1 MIKLSYKDR
10 AEWLE
15 IRRGYIGG
23 SDAGAV
29 AGCNPYVGPYGVW
42 LDKTGGAM
50 GNDGGS
56 IVTEV
61 GSYLEQFVADKFTET
76 TGKKV
81 QKVNFVLVNEQY
93 PWACADIDRRIV
105 GEDAILEC
113 KTTNSFGN
121 AKLIRSG
128 EYPMT
133 WYCQMMHYLAVTGAK
148 KAYLAVL
155 IASRDFQIF
164 ELERDEAEIESL
176 MNMEW
181 KFWEHVKD
189 GTPPVPNAA
198 DADAVAESHQGDTV
212 NDTPLDMTGE
222 TKLLQDYAD
231 ATEALDDAQSRVNE
245 LKAQICA
252 ALGEYE
258 TGIASGFRVT
268 WTPQTRKTF
277 DAKRYAKDTGL
288 DLSSY
293 YKESTSRVFRFSKV
307 NTAPQGE

>member
-10 AEWLE
+10 NEWLE
-15 IRRGYIGG
+15 LRKGYIGG

-29 AGCNPYVGPYGVW
+29 AGVNPWVGPYGVW
-42 LDKTGGAM
+42 LDKTGRAM
-50 GNDGGS
+50 GEDKSS

-81 QKVNFVLVNEQY
+81 QRVNFILVNEEY
-93 PWACADIDRRIV
+93 PWACADVDRRIV

-164 ELERDEAEIESL
+164 ELERDEAEIKAL
-176 MNMEW
+176 MDMEFN
-181 KFWEHVKD
+181 FWQHVKD
-189 GTPPVPNAA
+189 DTQPTPNAS
-198 DADAVAESHQGDTV
+198 DADAVAEDFQGETIK
-212 NDTPLDMTGE
+212 DTPLDMTAE
-222 TKLLQDYAD
+222 TSLLQQYAQ
-231 ATEALDDAQSRVNE
+231 ATEELDDVQKRVND
-245 LKAQICA
+245 LKTQICA
-252 ALGEYE
+252 AMGDYE
-258 TGIASGFRVT
+258 TGLASGFRVT

-288 DLSSY
+288 DLTPY

-307 NTAPQGE
+307 DAAPQGE